1 MYLRETKQQMKT
13 YHRHT
18 DKKNQTKMI
27 PKLDTAQIYKYNKEI
42 ETPSLDCKFWPE
54 NLKKNFFK
62 EISTCIYV

>member
-1 MYLRETKQQMKT
+1 
-13 YHRHT
+13 
-18 DKKNQTKMI
+18 MI